1 MAHAVHPNYGE
12 KHHPTHAVE
21 INKGVVLKINHNQ
34 RYATDIVSGSLL
46 KIVAGKQQVPI
57 QEFVV
62 KNDSPCGS
70 TIGPIISSKTGI
82 KTVDIGA
89 PMWGMH
95 SIRET
100 CGILD
105 GSYYRDLMKSFYD
118 NFENIDHDLLSQ

>member
-105 GSYYRDLMKSFYD
+105 GSHYRDLMKSFYD
-118 NFENIDHDLLSQ
+118 NFESIDHDLLSQ